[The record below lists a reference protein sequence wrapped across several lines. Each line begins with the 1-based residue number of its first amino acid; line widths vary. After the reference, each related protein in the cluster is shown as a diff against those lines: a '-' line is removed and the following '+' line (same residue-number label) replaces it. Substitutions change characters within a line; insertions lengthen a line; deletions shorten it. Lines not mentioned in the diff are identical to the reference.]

1 MKIRLALL
9 LCACSSAYAEP
20 VPLPPVVDNSAY
32 PAAKVNPAKPPSTNT
47 LFEIMGRLEQL
58 QQDVQ
63 QLTGK
68 VEEQTYQLNELK
80 KRQNTMYT
88 DFDDRIQSIDTKVES
103 VKQAASAAPA
113 DAAPASSEAKPAETT
128 PPADV
133 APAPVAAAAPEAAAA
148 PSQPVAAEK
157 PAPAAGDEKQQYQ
170 HAYDELRNG
179 HTSQAITEFNTF
191 LTEHPNGELAG
202 NAQYWLGEAYKV
214 NQEIDAAK
222 TAFKKVVDNYPTSA
236 KVPDALL
243 KLGYIEMDQK
253 NSSKAREL
261 LTRVT
266 TEFSS
271 STAAHLAAKK
281 LLLLD
286 EVKN

>member
-1 MKIRLALL
+1 MKARLVLL
-9 LCACSSAYAEP
+9 LCVCSSACAEP
-20 VPLPPVVDNSAY
+20 VALPPVVDNSAY
-32 PAAKVNPAKPPSTNT
+32 PAANVRPAKPPSTNT

-58 QQDVQ
+58 QLEVQ

-68 VEEQTYQLNELK
+68 VEEQAYQLTELK
-80 KRQNTMYT
+80 KRQNSMYT
-88 DFDDRIQSIDTKVES
+88 DFDDRIQGIDTKIET
-103 VKQAASAAPA
+103 VKQSATGAAEVPA
-113 DAAPASSEAKPAETT
+113 VVEPEPKPAEPSPT
-128 PPADV
+128 
-133 APAPVAAAAPEAAAA
+133 APEAPATSA
-148 PSQPVAAEK
+148 Q
-157 PAPAAGDEKQQYQ
+157 PAPAEPTAKKVDAGSNAEKQSYQ

-179 HTSQAITEFNTF
+179 HNSQAITEFTAF
-191 LTEHPNGELAG
+191 LSEYPKGEFAS

-214 NQEIDAAK
+214 NQEIDPARA
-222 TAFKKVVDNYPTSA
+222 AFKKVVDQYPGSA

-253 NSSKAREL
+253 NSAKAREY

-266 TEFSS
+266 TDFSS

-286 EVKN
+286 DVKN

>member
-9 LCACSSAYAEP
+9 LCLSGSTCAEP
-20 VPLPPVVDNSAY
+20 VPLPPVVDNNVY
-32 PAAKVNPAKPPSTNT
+32 PAANAQVPKSTSTNT
-47 LFEIMGRLEQL
+47 MFEIMGRLEQL
-58 QQDVQ
+58 QQEVQ

-68 VEEQTYQLNELK
+68 VEEQTFQLNELK

-88 DFDDRIQSIDTKVES
+88 DFDDRIQGIDTKVDAA
-103 VKQAASAAPA
+103 KQAAAPA
-113 DAAPASSEAKPAETT
+113 EAPPPPAET
-128 PPADV
+128 PA
-133 APAPVAAAAPEAAAA
+133 
-148 PSQPVAAEK
+148 
-157 PAPAAGDEKQQYQ
+157 PAPAAEPAAVAPPAPEPAKPAKAETKAAPEKAVAPASDEKQQYQ

-179 HTSQAITEFNTF
+179 HTAQSITEFNAF
-191 LTEHPNGELAG
+191 LTQYPNGELAG

-222 TAFKKVVDNYPTSA
+222 TAFNKVISNYSGSA

-253 NSSKAREL
+253 NNAKAREY

-281 LLLLD
+281 LQLIED
-286 EVKN
+286 VKN

>member
-1 MKIRLALL
+1 MKTRLAIF
-9 LCACSSAYAEP
+9 LCLYGATACAEP
-20 VPLPPVVDNSAY
+20 VPLPPVVDSATY
-32 PAAKVNPAKPPSTNT
+32 PAANARPAAKPLSTNT
-47 LFEIMGRLEQL
+47 MFEIMGRLEQL
-58 QQDVQ
+58 QMEVQ

-68 VEEQTYQLNELK
+68 VEEQAYQLTELK

-88 DFDDRIQSIDTKVES
+88 DFDDRIQGIDTKVEAA
-103 VKQAASAAPA
+103 KQAAGGTPSPEATPPPEPETKPAELAP
-113 DAAPASSEAKPAETT
+113 APAS
-128 PPADV
+128 
-133 APAPVAAAAPEAAAA
+133 
-148 PSQPVAAEK
+148 
-157 PAPAAGDEKQQYQ
+157 PAPAAPAEAAATNPPAEQKPAVVASDEKQNYQ

-179 HTSQAITEFNTF
+179 HTSQSISEFNTF
-191 LTEHPNGELAG
+191 LTKYPNGEFAS

-214 NQEIDAAK
+214 NQDIDAARS
-222 TAFKKVVDNYPTSA
+222 AFKKVVDSYPSSA

-253 NSSKAREL
+253 NPAKAREY

-266 TEFSS
+266 TDFSS

-286 EVKN
+286 DIKN

>member
-1 MKIRLALL
+1 MKTRLALL
-9 LCACSSAYAEP
+9 LCLSGSACAEP
-20 VPLPPVVDNSAY
+20 VPLPPVVDNNVY
-32 PAAKVNPAKPPSTNT
+32 PAANAQVPKPASTNT

-58 QQDVQ
+58 QQEVQ

-68 VEEQTYQLNELK
+68 VEEQTFQLNELK
-80 KRQNTMYT
+80 KRQNTMYK
-88 DFDDRIQSIDTKVES
+88 DFDDRIQGIDTKVDA
-103 VKQAASAAPA
+103 VKQAATPTEAAPPPVETPA
-113 DAAPASSEAKPAETT
+113 PAPAAEPAAVAPPPAAEVAKPAKAETKAAPEKAAAPAS
-128 PPADV
+128 
-133 APAPVAAAAPEAAAA
+133 
-148 PSQPVAAEK
+148 
-157 PAPAAGDEKQQYQ
+157 DEKQQYQ

-179 HTSQAITEFNTF
+179 HTAQSISEFNAF
-191 LTEHPNGELAG
+191 LTAHSNGELAG

-222 TAFKKVVDNYPTSA
+222 TAFNKVISNYPGSA

-253 NSSKAREL
+253 NNAKAREY

-281 LLLLD
+281 LQLIED
-286 EVKN
+286 VKN

>member
-1 MKIRLALL
+1 MKALIVML
-9 LCACSSAYAEP
+9 LCVCSNAYAEP

-32 PAAKVNPAKPPSTNT
+32 PAANVHPAKPPSTST

-58 QQDVQ
+58 QLEVQ

-68 VEEQTYQLNELK
+68 VEEQTYQITELK
-80 KRQNTMYT
+80 KRQNTMYS
-88 DFDDRIQSIDTKVES
+88 DFDDRIRGIDTKLDS
-103 VKQAASAAPA
+103 SKQTVAGDAPQ
-113 DAAPASSEAKPAETT
+113 DAQPVAETEPKPVEPT
-128 PPADV
+128 PAPNADV
-133 APAPVAAAAPEAAAA
+133 SRPQPAPVVER
-148 PSQPVAAEK
+148 PVT
-157 PAPAAGDEKQQYQ
+157 PAASDEKQPYQ

-179 HTSQAITEFNTF
+179 HTSQAIVEFNAF
-191 LTEHPNGELAG
+191 LTEHPNGELAS

-214 NQEIDAAK
+214 NQELDAARS
-222 TAFKKVVDNYPTSA
+222 AFNKVVDNYPGSA

-253 NSSKAREL
+253 NTAKAREY

-266 TEFSS
+266 TDFSS

-286 EVKN
+286 DVKN

>member
-9 LCACSSAYAEP
+9 LCLSGSACAEP
-20 VPLPPVVDNSAY
+20 VPLPPVVDNNVY
-32 PAAKVNPAKPPSTNT
+32 PAANAQVPKPTSTNT
-47 LFEIMGRLEQL
+47 MFEIMGRLEQL
-58 QQDVQ
+58 QQEVQ

-68 VEEQTYQLNELK
+68 VEEQTFQLNELK
-80 KRQNTMYT
+80 KRQNTRYT
-88 DFDDRIQSIDTKVES
+88 DFDDRIQGIDTKVDAA
-103 VKQAASAAPA
+103 KQAAAPA
-113 DAAPASSEAKPAETT
+113 EAPPPPAET
-128 PPADV
+128 PA
-133 APAPVAAAAPEAAAA
+133 
-148 PSQPVAAEK
+148 
-157 PAPAAGDEKQQYQ
+157 PAPAAEPAAVAPPAPEPVKPAKAETKAAPEKAVAPASDEKNQYQ

-179 HTSQAITEFNTF
+179 HTAQSITEFNAF
-191 LTEHPNGELAG
+191 LTQYPNGELAG

-222 TAFKKVVDNYPTSA
+222 TAFNKVISNYSGSA

-253 NSSKAREL
+253 NNAKAREY

-281 LLLLD
+281 LQLIED
-286 EVKN
+286 VKN

>member
-1 MKIRLALL
+1 MKTRLALL
-9 LCACSSAYAEP
+9 LCLSGSACAEP
-20 VPLPPVVDNSAY
+20 VPLPPVVDNNVY
-32 PAAKVNPAKPPSTNT
+32 PAANAQVPKPTSTNT
-47 LFEIMGRLEQL
+47 MFEIMGRLEQL
-58 QQDVQ
+58 QQEVQ

-68 VEEQTYQLNELK
+68 VEEQTFQLNELK

-88 DFDDRIQSIDTKVES
+88 DFDDRIQGIDTKVDAA
-103 VKQAASAAPA
+103 KQAAVPVDAAPPA
-113 DAAPASSEAKPAETT
+113 PAETPAPAPAAEPVVAPPPAEPAKPVKAEAETKSTPEKAAAPAS
-128 PPADV
+128 
-133 APAPVAAAAPEAAAA
+133 
-148 PSQPVAAEK
+148 
-157 PAPAAGDEKQQYQ
+157 DEKQEYQ

-179 HTSQAITEFNTF
+179 HTAQSITEFNAF
-191 LTEHPNGELAG
+191 LTQYPNGELAG

-222 TAFKKVVDNYPTSA
+222 TAFNKVISNYSGSA

-253 NSSKAREL
+253 NNAKAREY

-281 LLLLD
+281 LQLIED
-286 EVKN
+286 VKN